1 MRRFTA
7 EGEKYQSLAKEEFA
21 KANEEVAEA
30 ERLKVDVQKSQLL
43 GESLATQSE
52 KDEALA
58 VLDEEVAAEYLA
70 NSARDGAIAAEEQA
84 SSIAAQ
90 AEAEELL
97 GFSTGEEFA
106 ANRIRFDAESK
117 EAKAEATMKQ
127 SIAHGTHAFV
137 FAFQSLMTASLVIYV
152 VIMRFIFRGAI
163 RSSETQITAVDFG
176 EKMLLTIMHFVV
188 LIGTIG
194 LVAGRLSFDNIA
206 MTSRWKSF
214 VLLASVAGVIESLA
228 VHAMAELYCCH
239 ISGANVTTTATAA
252 ATIFISNVVYLVPV
266 ALMESLSLIVVM
278 PTAFTRLGN
287 LTSKQIWIW
296 SGLILLV
303 IIHICVFKLKNVLS
317 DAKNGQ
323 IMECKYQIKD
333 EAEEDYFCGEKRESL
348 TALNTNGFD
357 QEYGTME
364 EISLLNHSNS
374 REEDSNSVSDIRK
387 STGWYH
393 KFCHYCQRLRLSSD
407 LLILSLMGVLLY
419 HSFPL
424 LRVLEPVSKSFG
436 LAASSLHIPILLVV
450 CILVLIV
457 HFIFVH

>member
-1 MRRFTA
+1 MT
-7 EGEKYQSLAKEEFA
+7 

-43 GESLATQSE
+43 GESLATQRE

-58 VLDEEVAAEYLA
+58 ALDEELAAEYFA
-70 NSARDGAIAAEEQA
+70 NSARDGSMAAEEQA

-97 GFSTGEEFA
+97 GSSTGEEFV

-127 SIAHGTHAFV
+127 SIAHGVHAFG

-152 VIMRFIFRGAI
+152 VIMRFIFREVIPALK
-163 RSSETQITAVDFG
+163 RSSETQFTAAEFG
-176 EKMLLTIMHFVV
+176 EKMLLIIMHFAV

-194 LVAGRLSFDNIA
+194 LVAGRLSFDDIA
-206 MTSRWKSF
+206 MKSRWKSF
-214 VLLASVAGVIESLA
+214 GLLALVAGVIESLA
-228 VHAMAELYCCH
+228 VFSLSELYCFHRC
-239 ISGANVTTTATAA
+239 GANAAATATAA
-252 ATIFISNVVYLVPV
+252 ATTFISNVFYLVPV
-266 ALMESLSLIVVM
+266 SFMESLSLNVM
-278 PTAFTRLGN
+278 MPSAFTRLGN
-287 LTSKQIWIW
+287 STNKQVWIW
-296 SGLILLV
+296 LGLIFMI
-303 IIHICVFKLKNVLS
+303 IIHISVFKLKKVLS
-317 DAKNGQ
+317 DAKKCQ
-323 IMECKYQIKD
+323 IMEYKYQIND
-333 EAEEDYFCGEKRESL
+333 EAAEDYFCGEKRESS

-357 QEYGTME
+357 QEYGTVE

-374 REEDSNSVSDIRK
+374 TEEDSNSVSSRK

-393 KFCHYCQRLRLSSD
+393 NFCHYCQRLRLSSD

-419 HSFPL
+419 NSFPL
-424 LRVLEPVSKSFG
+424 LKVLEPVSKTFLG
-436 LAASSLHIPILLVV
+436 LSASSLHIPILLVV

>member
-1 MRRFTA
+1 MCRFTS
-7 EGEKYQSLAKEEFA
+7 EGEKYQSLAKEELT

-30 ERLKVDVQKSQLL
+30 ERLKVDLQKSQLL

-52 KDEALA
+52 KDVALA
-58 VLDEEVAAEYLA
+58 VLDEEVATEYFA

-97 GFSTGEEFA
+97 GSSTGEEFA

-127 SIAHGTHAFV
+127 SIAHGNHAFV

-163 RSSETQITAVDFG
+163 PALKRSPETQITAVDFG
-176 EKMLLTIMHFVV
+176 EQMLLTIMHFVV

-266 ALMESLSLIVVM
+266 ALMESLSLNVVFNKQ
-278 PTAFTRLGN
+278 TN
-287 LTSKQIWIW
+287 LD
-296 SGLILLV
+296 LV
-303 IIHICVFKLKNVLS
+303 GTDSFGHYTHLCLQVKEGVIRCQERS
-317 DAKNGQ
+317 
-323 IMECKYQIKD
+323 
-333 EAEEDYFCGEKRESL
+333 
-348 TALNTNGFD
+348 TNGV
-357 QEYGTME
+357 Q
-364 EISLLNHSNS
+364 ISD
-374 REEDSNSVSDIRK
+374 E
-387 STGWYH
+387 G
-393 KFCHYCQRLRLSSD
+393 
-407 LLILSLMGVLLY
+407 
-419 HSFPL
+419 
-424 LRVLEPVSKSFG
+424 
-436 LAASSLHIPILLVV
+436 
-450 CILVLIV
+450 
-457 HFIFVH
+457 